1 MTTTPISRR
10 RRWRSHPQ
18 LWVGVVVLYY
28 ALTFARLTW
37 LPPTVQS
44 AIWPASGVFAAGIL
58 LLRGRQRWWCAAA
71 SLAGA
76 LAMPLV
82 AGTLERSLTS
92 CAEAW
97 LIALLAEKLCGP
109 NPNFARGRTLVLLI
123 AAIVPVCAASAGVV
137 YLVMSGDPTVTLT
150 RAVSWF
156 AGHALGAAIFLPV
169 ASILLGQQRY
179 PRPDGSGRALALTLA
194 ALLAATVVCFIGGR
208 SLVFLVFPIVM
219 LLTIRHGPVGAASG
233 SLLLTCLAVI
243 YIYGF
248 GYGDAAQVGML
259 NLTQWMQLLLLVVVM
274 TALPASGVIAANGRM
289 RALLVRRSQLARHA
303 RQEAD
308 RAAQAK
314 GEFLANMSHEI
325 RTPLNGVIGLA
336 DALSRTDLAPPQRE
350 MLKMILASG
359 KALTGLLSDALD
371 MARADSGALKLS
383 AEPTDLRQAVGEAA
397 YLFEELARD
406 KGIHFQVDFELDAP
420 GAAIDPLRLK
430 QVVSNLISNA
440 VKFTSEGSVS
450 VLTTFRRAG
459 GEHGVLQV
467 TVRDTGPGFDE
478 AVKARL
484 FQRFE
489 QADASVT
496 RRFGGSGLGLS
507 IAYRLA
513 RMMGGALTADGAPGR
528 GAVFTFTA
536 TFPIAHIE
544 EVLPA
549 AEPEAPTADGERRL
563 SVLLAEDNHINQKV
577 IKAMLGDTVDLTVVD
592 DGEAAVQ
599 AFADRV
605 FDVILMDTHMPVL
618 DGLSATRR
626 IRELEQRAQAPRTPI
641 VSLTADAMPQQVEAA
656 RMAGAD
662 LHVSKPITAET
673 LLRALQ
679 SCILLRAG
687 ARAA

>member
-1 MTTTPISRR
+1 M
-10 RRWRSHPQ
+10 
-18 LWVGVVVLYY
+18 
-28 ALTFARLTW
+28 
-37 LPPTVQS
+37 
-44 AIWPASGVFAAGIL
+44 
-58 LLRGRQRWWCAAA
+58 
-71 SLAGA
+71 
-76 LAMPLV
+76 
-82 AGTLERSLTS
+82 
-92 CAEAW
+92 
-97 LIALLAEKLCGP
+97 
-109 NPNFARGRTLVLLI
+109 
-123 AAIVPVCAASAGVV
+123 
-137 YLVMSGDPTVTLT
+137 
-150 RAVSWF
+150 
-156 AGHALGAAIFLPV
+156 
-169 ASILLGQQRY
+169 
-179 PRPDGSGRALALTLA
+179 
-194 ALLAATVVCFIGGR
+194 
-208 SLVFLVFPIVM
+208 
-219 LLTIRHGPVGAASG
+219 
-233 SLLLTCLAVI
+233 
-243 YIYGF
+243 
-248 GYGDAAQVGML
+248 
-259 NLTQWMQLLLLVVVM
+259 
-274 TALPASGVIAANGRM
+274 
-289 RALLVRRSQLARHA
+289 
-303 RQEAD
+303 
-308 RAAQAK
+308 
-314 GEFLANMSHEI
+314 
-325 RTPLNGVIGLA
+325 
-336 DALSRTDLAPPQRE
+336 
-350 MLKMILASG
+350 
-359 KALTGLLSDALD
+359 
-371 MARADSGALKLS
+371 
-383 AEPTDLRQAVGEAA
+383 
-397 YLFEELARD
+397 
-406 KGIHFQVDFELDAP
+406 
-420 GAAIDPLRLK
+420 
-430 QVVSNLISNA
+430 
-440 VKFTSEGSVS
+440 
-450 VLTTFRRAG
+450 
-459 GEHGVLQV
+459 